1 MSEHTDTLQDPI
13 HRVPMTVDSP
23 HSPGR
28 GIHVVIGDQELKTP
42 APFRSGAYWILI
54 VDRIGLEVVYSEWW
68 SKPDQA
74 PPVSQW
80 NDPRYMLVVV
90 ANVAPTAHL
99 PSGAFYD
106 FLVDNGAGPA
116 LDRLIQ
122 IYQALNCGTWGY
134 CAYVL
139 VGQMG
144 PGAPSGYLGIEAGS
158 VQGNVLLTL
167 QLLGIHV
174 DGGVIYTPARVGS

>member
-1 MSEHTDTLQDPI
+1 MSEHADTLQDPI
-13 HRVPMTVDSP
+13 HRVPMTIDSP
-23 HSPGR
+23 YSPGR
-28 GIHVVIGDQELKTP
+28 GIHVVIGDQQLQAPTP
-42 APFRSGAYWILI
+42 YVSGAYWILI
-54 VDRIGLEVVYSEWW
+54 VDRTNLKVLYSAWW
-68 SKPDQA
+68 SKVDQA

-90 ANVAPTAHL
+90 ADVVPTAHL

-106 FLVDNGAGPA
+106 FLVDNGAGVA
-116 LDRLIQ
+116 LSRLIQ

-144 PGAPSGYLGIEAGS
+144 PGTPTEYVGIEAGS
-158 VQGNVLLTL
+158 VQANILLTL
-167 QLLGIHV
+167 QLLGVHV
-174 DGGVIYTPARVGS
+174 DGGLIYTPVRVGS